1 MAKSIE
7 LRKDIYSLIKNGHER
22 VFHRQ
27 ASSTAQFPYIVYK
40 ITDIGDSKELEI
52 DYWDRNNSSETI
64 ENLADNIEK
73 LLDEE
78 VVSSTEH
85 SFVIYYNN
93 DRKFVDDEDKNIKRI
108 NETFEIRY
116 FGKE

>member
-7 LRKDIYSLIKNGHER
+7 LRKDIYSLIKSGHER

-27 ASSTAQFPYIVYK
+27 ASSIAQFPYIVYK

-78 VVSSTEH
+78 VVSSSEH

-93 DRKFVDDEDKNIKRI
+93 DRKFVDDEDKNIQRV

>member
-7 LRKDIYSLIKNGHER
+7 LRKDIYSLIKSGHER

-27 ASSTAQFPYIVYK
+27 ASSTAQFPYIVYR

-52 DYWDRNNSSETI
+52 DYWDKNDSSETI

-73 LLDEE
+73 VLNEE
-78 VVSSTEH
+78 VINSYEH
-85 SFVIYYNN
+85 SCAIYYNN
-93 DRKFVDDEDKNIKRI
+93 DRKFVDDEDKNIQRI